1 MIMWVAIFLFTVSL
15 NAQIDKTFS
24 SERECWDYYN
34 KKSNIQLYQSET
46 RGLVW
51 LTCEKTSNMRGNSI
65 SKFPLNILLP
75 TPIEK

>member
-1 MIMWVAIFLFTVSL
+1 MSMWVAIFLFTVSL

-24 SERECWDYYN
+24 SEKECWKYYN
-34 KKSNIQLYQSET
+34 KESNIQLYQSET

-51 LTCEKTSNMRGNSI
+51 LTCEKASNMRGNSI
-65 SKFPLNILLP
+65 SKFPLNIVLP

>member
-24 SERECWDYYN
+24 SEKECWNYYN
-34 KKSNIQLYQSET
+34 KKSH
-46 RGLVW
+46 GLVW
-51 LTCEKTSNMRGNSI
+51 LTCEKASNMRGNSI
-65 SKFPLNILLP
+65 SKFPLNIVLP